1 MRQILSII
9 VVSLL
14 LNGNAYSN
22 DIYSQENRKKSEIKI
37 NCKINWIMKFANQD
51 GLHAS
56 KYDTSDLPK
65 MINDPKL
72 PGFIVETNL
81 NSRPVWINRVAV
93 KADEN
98 WREELSIIRFE
109 QANEKD
115 FVVVRK
121 YNIDYT
127 TKGTKGEDY
136 SFSIDTSIHLHKSDF
151 KGKNTPF
158 NILEADI
165 EDIDLNLERIKKFF
179 NPTSTSFGGCNKI
192 DPNNFDFEETV
203 VQNEIRIAEYEAKK
217 EKELLNKKKEKL
229 KKARIVEGKF
239 ELNCKDGAFVNPS
252 TGEVISTFT
261 SEINYLLNVSDYTYQ
276 NLNSKN
282 NKNYQFMNGGDF
294 YPDQLI
300 FYRLDSTTVQFASYN
315 KKTGELTFVTHTNLE
330 ELSKYNEI
338 KSQFDEIN
346 KRSPNYKPEIG
357 FDGEENYNVS
367 TELGNKEYNENSNP
381 SSVEFLEFAKLGIL
395 VNYLK
400 IFDLKVAKY
409 ECNKIQ
415 DLN

>member
-1 MRQILSII
+1 MKKILSII
-9 VVSLL
+9 FVSLL
-14 LNGNAYSN
+14 LSASAYAD
-22 DIYSQENRKKSEIKI
+22 DIYSQDNRKKSEIKI

-127 TKGTKGEDY
+127 TKSTKGEDY
-136 SFSIDTSIHLHKSDF
+136 SFSIDTSIHLPKSDF
-151 KGKNTPF
+151 KGKNIPF

-165 EDIDLNLERIKKFF
+165 EDIDLNLKRIKEYF
-179 NPTSTSFGGCNKI
+179 NSTSKSYGGCNKI
-192 DPNNFDFEETV
+192 DPKNFEFEETV

-217 EKELLNKKKEKL
+217 EKELLNKKKEEL
-229 KKARIVEGKF
+229 NKANITEGKF
-239 ELNCKDGAFVNPS
+239 ELNCKDGVLYKMGRNPEPFDDTLNRLVDINNQS
-252 TGEVISTFT
+252 YSNLNFEPEKIHYFIST
-261 SEINYLLNVSDYTYQ
+261 
-276 NLNSKN
+276 
-282 NKNYQFMNGGDF
+282 
-294 YPDQLI
+294 
-300 FYRLDSTTVQFASYN
+300 
-315 KKTGELTFVTHTNLE
+315 
-330 ELSKYNEI
+330 ELSDRKLFLEYRFDKDSVQLLGYDRDAGEFAVKTSLWLNESLYQI
-338 KSQFDEIN
+338 TKKKLDEVNKSIE
-346 KRSPNYKPEIG
+346 NYKPQIDSLGYDYYTVSNLGTKKQEYEKFRIITSLL
-357 FDGEENYNVS
+357 DNIENANV
-367 TELGNKEYNENSNP
+367 TKVTG
-381 SSVEFLEFAKLGIL
+381 A
-395 VNYLK
+395 NYK
-400 IFDLKVAKY
+400 
-409 ECNKIQ
+409 CNKI
-415 DLN
+415 

>member
-1 MRQILSII
+1 MKKLLGIIILG
-9 VVSLL
+9 LL
-14 LNGNAYSN
+14 LSGNVYAVDPYSE
-22 DIYSQENRKKSEIKI
+22 ENRKKSEIKI
-37 NCKINWIMKFANQD
+37 NCKIEEIVNHYEQED
-51 GLHAS
+51 GRP
-56 KYDTSDLPK
+56 TSLKNMFVTDVDLPSFIIETNSYEDEVWLNQVGIK
-65 MINDPKL
+65 AKKNFPSELIFLTLQKANKEDLVFAKKFTIKFKEKYKNGKEISFEIASSNFDKKKKLTLEYINDES
-72 PGFIVETNL
+72 FYYREA
-81 NSRPVWINRVAV
+81 SVA
-93 KADEN
+93 
-98 WREELSIIRFE
+98 S
-109 QANEKD
+109 
-115 FVVVRK
+115 
-121 YNIDYT
+121 
-127 TKGTKGEDY
+127 
-136 SFSIDTSIHLHKSDF
+136 
-151 KGKNTPF
+151 
-158 NILEADI
+158 
-165 EDIDLNLERIKKFF
+165 
-179 NPTSTSFGGCNKI
+179 GGCHRI
-192 DPNNFDFEETV
+192 DPKNFVFEEIE
-203 VQNEIRIAEYEAKK
+203 VQNEITIAEYKARK
-217 EKELLNKKKEKL
+217 EKELLNKKKEEL
-229 KKARIVEGKF
+229 KKTRTAKGKF
-239 ELNCKDGAFVNPS
+239 ELNCKNGAFVNPS

-261 SEINYLLNVSDYTYQ
+261 SEMNYLLNVSDYTYQ

-315 KKTGELTFVTHTNLE
+315 KKTGELAFVTHTNLE

-346 KRSPNYKPEIG
+346 KRIPNYIPEIG

-409 ECNKIQ
+409 ECNKIP

>member
-1 MRQILSII
+1 MKKLLGIIILGLIF
-9 VVSLL
+9 V
-14 LNGNAYSN
+14 GNAYSD
-22 DIYSQENRKKSEIKI
+22 DIYSQDNRKKSEIKI
-37 NCKINWIMKFANQD
+37 NCKINQIMKFANQD
-51 GLHAS
+51 GLQAS

-65 MINDPKL
+65 MIDDPKL
-72 PGFIVETNL
+72 PGFIIETNL
-81 NSRPVWINRVAV
+81 NSRPVWINRFAA

-229 KKARIVEGKF
+229 KKARIAEGKF
-239 ELNCKDGAFVNPS
+239 ELNCKDGAKLDQK
-252 TGEVISTFT
+252 TLKVISTFT
-261 SEINYLLNVSDYTYQ
+261 SEMNFLINSKNFSYQ
-276 NLNSKN
+276 NLDFEFDEIH
-282 NKNYQFMNGGDF
+282 QFIKTDKA
-294 YPDQLI
+294 LVL
-300 FYRLDSTTVQFASYN
+300 YRLDEFIAQVGFY
-315 KKTGELTFVTHTNLE
+315 KKKDATLTFITHQ
-330 ELSKYNEI
+330 SFNEI
-338 KSQFDEIN
+338 KNYKSLKLQIDELN
-346 KRSPNYKPEIG
+346 KKIPNYKKQK
-357 FDGEENYNVS
+357 DGLSGEGYKVPII
-367 TELGNKEYNENSNP
+367 LGANESY
-381 SSVEFLEFAKLGIL
+381 SSSIHDVESSKFLLISD
-395 VNYLK
+395 YLEDK
-400 IFDLKVAKY
+400 SVTVARY
-409 ECNKIQ
+409 QCNKIKE
-415 DLN
+415 LN

>member
-1 MRQILSII
+1 MKKILSII

-37 NCKINWIMKFANQD
+37 NCKIDWIDKVANQD
-51 GLHAS
+51 GLYAS

-127 TKGTKGEDY
+127 TKSTKGEDY
-136 SFSIDTSIHLHKSDF
+136 SFSITTSFHLPKSDF
-151 KGKNTPF
+151 KGKNIPF

-165 EDIDLNLERIKKFF
+165 EDIDLNLKRINENF
-179 NPTSTSFGGCNKI
+179 NSTSKSYGGCNKI
-192 DPNNFDFEETV
+192 DPKNFEFEETV

-217 EKELLNKKKEKL
+217 EKELLL
-229 KKARIVEGKF
+229 
-239 ELNCKDGAFVNPS
+239 
-252 TGEVISTFT
+252 
-261 SEINYLLNVSDYTYQ
+261 
-276 NLNSKN
+276 
-282 NKNYQFMNGGDF
+282 F
-294 YPDQLI
+294 Y
-300 FYRLDSTTVQFASYN
+300 
-315 KKTGELTFVTHTNLE
+315 
-330 ELSKYNEI
+330 
-338 KSQFDEIN
+338 
-346 KRSPNYKPEIG
+346 
-357 FDGEENYNVS
+357 
-367 TELGNKEYNENSNP
+367 
-381 SSVEFLEFAKLGIL
+381 
-395 VNYLK
+395 
-400 IFDLKVAKY
+400 
-409 ECNKIQ
+409 
-415 DLN
+415 

>member
-1 MRQILSII
+1 MKKLLGI
-9 VVSLL
+9 VVLGLL
-14 LNGNAYSN
+14 LSGNAYA
-22 DIYSQENRKKSEIKI
+22 DDTYSEENRKKSEIKL
-37 NCKINWIMKFANQD
+37 NCKINQVMKFANQD
-51 GLHAS
+51 GLQAS

-72 PGFIVETNL
+72 PGFIIETNL

-121 YNIDYT
+121 YNINYMI
-127 TKGTKGEDY
+127 KGTKGEDY

-179 NPTSTSFGGCNKI
+179 NPTSTSYGGCNKI

-217 EKELLNKKKEKL
+217 EKELLNKKKEKT
-229 KKARIVEGKF
+229 KKARIAEGKF
-239 ELNCKDGAFVNPS
+239 ELNCKDGAKLDPK
-252 TGEVISTFT
+252 TLKVISTFT
-261 SEINYLLNVSDYTYQ
+261 DEQNFLLNI
-276 NLNSKN
+276 
-282 NKNYQFMNGGDF
+282 KNYSYQDLDFEFDEIHQFVNSDIA
-294 YPDQLI
+294 LI
-300 FYRLDSTTVQFASYN
+300 LYRLSESDAQLGVYL
-315 KKTGELTFVTHTNLE
+315 KKEATFTYITHQNF
-330 ELSKYNEI
+330 NEI
-338 KSQFDEIN
+338 KNYKSLKAQFDMLN
-346 KRSPNYKPEIG
+346 KKIPNYKKQTSIYG
-357 FDGEENYNVS
+357 GESYTV
-367 TELGNKEYNENSNP
+367 P
-381 SSVEFLEFAKLGIL
+381 IKLGANETYNNSIHNVEITKL
-395 VNYLK
+395 SLIKAYLEDK
-400 IFDLKVAKY
+400 PVTVARY
-409 ECNKIQ
+409 QCNKIKE
-415 DLN
+415 LN

>member
-1 MRQILSII
+1 MRKILSII

-37 NCKINWIMKFANQD
+37 NCKINQIIKFANQD
-51 GLHAS
+51 GLAAS
-56 KYDTSDLPK
+56 KDDTSDLPK

-127 TKGTKGEDY
+127 TKSTKGEDY
-136 SFSIDTSIHLHKSDF
+136 SFSIDTSIHLPKSDF
-151 KGKNTPF
+151 KGKNIPF

-165 EDIDLNLERIKKFF
+165 EDIDLNLKRIKEYF
-179 NPTSTSFGGCNKI
+179 NSTSTSYGGCNKI
-192 DPNNFDFEETV
+192 DPKNFEFEETV

-217 EKELLNKKKEKL
+217 EKELLNKKKEEL
-229 KKARIVEGKF
+229 NKANIAEGKF
-239 ELNCKDGAFVNPS
+239 ELNCKDGVLYKAGRNPEPFDDTLNRLVDINNQS
-252 TGEVISTFT
+252 YTGLNIKSEDIHYLISTELDNFG
-261 SEINYLLNVSDYTYQ
+261 NVF
-276 NLNSKN
+276 LE
-282 NKNYQFMNGGDF
+282 
-294 YPDQLI
+294 
-300 FYRLDSTTVQFASYN
+300 YR
-315 KKTGELTFVTHTNLE
+315 
-330 ELSKYNEI
+330 
-338 KSQFDEIN
+338 FDEISAQIIVYGRDLGELSVATAQSFSKFLYQDTKKKLDDVN
-346 KRSPNYKPEIG
+346 KRIDNYKLQK
-357 FDGEENYNVS
+357 DS
-367 TELGNKEYNENSNP
+367 LGNYDYKVSNLGTQIQ
-381 SSVEFLEFAKLGIL
+381 EFEKFEIVRSLINIVGNAN
-395 VNYLK
+395 VT
-400 IFDLKVAKY
+400 KVTSAIYK
-409 ECNKIQ
+409 CNKI
-415 DLN
+415 

>member
-1 MRQILSII
+1 MRKILSII

-37 NCKINWIMKFANQD
+37 NCKINQIIKFANQD
-51 GLHAS
+51 GLAAS
-56 KYDTSDLPK
+56 KDDTSDLPK

-72 PGFIVETNL
+72 PGIIIETNL

-151 KGKNTPF
+151 KGKNIPF

-165 EDIDLNLERIKKFF
+165 EDIDLNLKRIKEYF
-179 NPTSTSFGGCNKI
+179 NSTSTSYGGCNKI
-192 DPNNFDFEETV
+192 DPKNFVFEEIE
-203 VQNEIRIAEYEAKK
+203 VQNEITIAEYKARK
-217 EKELLNKKKEKL
+217 EKELLNKKKEEL
-229 KKARIVEGKF
+229 KKTRTAKGKF
-239 ELNCKDGAFVNPS
+239 ELNCKNGAFVNPS

-261 SEINYLLNVSDYTYQ
+261 SEMNYLLNVSDYTYQ

-315 KKTGELTFVTHTNLE
+315 KKTGELAFVTHTNLE

-346 KRSPNYKPEIG
+346 KRIPNYIPEIG

-409 ECNKIQ
+409 ECNKIP

>member
-1 MRQILSII
+1 MRKILSII

-127 TKGTKGEDY
+127 TKSTKGEDY
-136 SFSIDTSIHLHKSDF
+136 SFSIATSFHLPKSDF
-151 KGKNTPF
+151 KGKNIPF

-165 EDIDLNLERIKKFF
+165 EDTDLNLKRIKENF
-179 NPTSTSFGGCNKI
+179 NSTSKSYGGCNKI
-192 DPNNFDFEETV
+192 DPKNFEFEETV

-217 EKELLNKKKEKL
+217 EKELLNKKKEEL
-229 KKARIVEGKF
+229 NKANITEGKF
-239 ELNCKDGAFVNPS
+239 ELNCKDGVLYKAGRNPEPFDDTLNRLVDINNQS
-252 TGEVISTFT
+252 YKGLNIKSEDIHYLISTELDNFG
-261 SEINYLLNVSDYTYQ
+261 NVF
-276 NLNSKN
+276 LE
-282 NKNYQFMNGGDF
+282 
-294 YPDQLI
+294 
-300 FYRLDSTTVQFASYN
+300 YR
-315 KKTGELTFVTHTNLE
+315 
-330 ELSKYNEI
+330 
-338 KSQFDEIN
+338 FDEISAQIIVYSRDVGELSVATAQSFSKFLYQDTKKKLDDVN
-346 KRSPNYKPEIG
+346 KRIDNYKLQK
-357 FDGEENYNVS
+357 DS
-367 TELGNKEYNENSNP
+367 LGNYDYKVSNLGTKIQ
-381 SSVEFLEFAKLGIL
+381 EFEKFEIVRSLINTIRN
-395 VNYLK
+395 VNVT
-400 IFDLKVAKY
+400 KVTSAIYK
-409 ECNKIQ
+409 CNKI
-415 DLN
+415 